1 MLKAR
6 IWIWILGLS
15 FAQMFVICVLRDVVS
30 PLSPGVR
37 RGFEILLP
45 GFKWLTLWRFLL
57 GLAESFLWG
66 VYAALVLVPIV
77 NTFLLKH
84 RQLESL
90 QGHETRPEH
99 RAAA

>member
-1 MLKAR
+1 MLKVR
-6 IWIWILGLS
+6 IWIWTLGLV
-15 FAQMFVICVLRDVVS
+15 FAQVFVICILRDLVS
-30 PLSPGVR
+30 PLSPGAR

-66 VYAALVLVPIV
+66 VYAALVLVPIM
-77 NTFLLKH
+77 NIFLLKH
-84 RQLESL
+84 RQFETV
-90 QGHETRPEH
+90 QGREPRTEH